1 MTREELSNYL
11 DNLPVPSADLTVWLD
26 HKEIYR
32 HTSGFSDT
40 EKTKPLTGKEHYF
53 LYSMTKVTT
62 CTAALML
69 YERGLIDIDAPVSN
83 YLPEYAELSVNE
95 NGSIRPAKTTLTVR
109 HLFSMTGGLD
119 YDLDRKEIKLQ
130 GKEASTRDIVRAIA
144 KKPLCFDPGTHFKYS
159 LCHDVLAAIIEVAS
173 GMSFGDFLR
182 ENIWKPL
189 GMNNTSVR
197 RPSEELLSRIA
208 DEYDFDCLAHI
219 NLIRRYAA
227 RDDIWVDFSKYEDK
241 LIAILKRVVERNKGL
256 EINTSGIRQV
266 VKEAIPDEYIVS
278 LFKRLGGKILTIGSD
293 AHNIAQIGMHVA
305 EGIEVAKNSGF
316 TEICTFE
323 NRTPIF
329 HSI

>member
-32 HTSGFSDT
+32 HTSGFSDK
-40 EKTKPLTGKEHYF
+40 EKTKKLTGKEHYF
-53 LYSMTKVTT
+53 LYSMTKLTT

-95 NGSIRPAKTTLTVR
+95 NGSIRPAKTALTVR

-119 YDLDRKEIKLQ
+119 YDIEREEIKLQ

-173 GMSFGDFLR
+173 GMSFGEED
-182 ENIWKPL
+182 
-189 GMNNTSVR
+189 
-197 RPSEELLSRIA
+197 PS
-208 DEYDFDCLAHI
+208 
-219 NLIRRYAA
+219 
-227 RDDIWVDFSKYEDK
+227 
-241 LIAILKRVVERNKGL
+241 G
-256 EINTSGIRQV
+256 Q
-266 VKEAIPDEYIVS
+266 
-278 LFKRLGGKILTIGSD
+278 
-293 AHNIAQIGMHVA
+293 
-305 EGIEVAKNSGF
+305 
-316 TEICTFE
+316 
-323 NRTPIF
+323 
-329 HSI
+329 